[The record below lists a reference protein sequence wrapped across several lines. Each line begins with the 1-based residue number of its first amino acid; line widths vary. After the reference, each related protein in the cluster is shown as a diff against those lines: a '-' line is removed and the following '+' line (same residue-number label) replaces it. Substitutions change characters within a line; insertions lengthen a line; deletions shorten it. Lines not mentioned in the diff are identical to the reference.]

1 MAKDKYW
8 QNLVNKHLV
17 GRKIVKVE
25 WIEVLKKQKDCL
37 VGVSTMRNTL
47 DNGTVLT
54 PSADDQRNES
64 GSIFTTITELG
75 VYLVLGINDFKEYK
89 GTKK

>member
-17 GRKIVKVE
+17 GRKIVIVE
-25 WIEVLKKQKDCL
+25 WLSPKETKRLFGWSFQPCEIH
-37 VGVSTMRNTL
+37 L

-54 PSADDQRNES
+54 PSADDDGNES

-75 VYLVLGINDFKEYK
+75 VIPCFRD
-89 GTKK
+89 